1 MKFVLNELQVT
12 GFIEAEN
19 IEFQS
24 DTICSAFNT

>member
-24 DTICSAFNT
+24 DTNNLFCF